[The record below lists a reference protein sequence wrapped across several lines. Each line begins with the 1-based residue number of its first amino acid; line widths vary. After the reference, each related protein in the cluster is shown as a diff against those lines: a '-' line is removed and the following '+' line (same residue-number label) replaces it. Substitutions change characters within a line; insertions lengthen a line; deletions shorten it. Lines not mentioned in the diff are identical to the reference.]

1 MASAV
6 ADAETLPRPPENQ
19 PARGRADHAEPAG
32 VAGHRMDGLCAAAGA
47 GGARGRGAWGRPLCL
62 LQREYVT
69 DPVDA
74 ALMAVEAGAKIYML
88 VLDCTENMNDDRERL
103 RPESWLGEAGRCRKS
118 AFHQRNKASSH
129 KSVREG

>member
-1 MASAV
+1 MPSRRERQDIVWMAYA
-6 ADAETLPRPPENQ
+6 LQ
-19 PARGRADHAEPAG
+19 PAMAAPAG
-32 VAGHRMDGLCAAAGA
+32 VA
-47 GGARGRGAWGRPLCL
+47 RGDVRFVFCN
-62 LQREYVT
+62 VT